1 MASTTTMSRLLNFS
15 SFLFQNTAQLLRN
28 GITNAIKLNQPVRN
42 NWTDWRMMKDNRRRK
57 LLVQYAPD
65 RVRAKALKKNDVLPA
80 EITEIGAKM
89 LAEIPR
95 DASLSRVRN
104 RCAITSRPR
113 GVVTRWRLSRIVWRS
128 LADYNKLSGVQRA
141 MW

>member
-1 MASTTTMSRLLNFS
+1 MN
-15 SFLFQNTAQLLRN
+15 NVV
-28 GITNAIKLNQPVRN
+28 KLNQPVRN

-95 DASLSRVRN
+95 DASLTRIRN

-113 GVVTRWRLSRIVWRS
+113 GVVTRWRLSRIVWRH